1 MRVQE
6 IKEAVQRLS
15 VEGRAG
21 GEARASSFFLLP
33 SDFSEIAA
41 CLHSWNDDAWDDQMK
56 SDLASSKLDKM
67 LAQVNADIAQNKIRA
82 LLASL
87 LLAEKAETSG

>member
-41 CLHSWNDDAWDDQMK
+41 CLHSWNDDAWDEKVK
-56 SDLASSKLDKM
+56 SDLASSKLDKI
-67 LAQVNADIAQNKIRA
+67 LGQVDADIAQNKFR
-82 LLASL
+82 
-87 LLAEKAETSG
+87 GMP